1 MVEKGYPVSEIEV
14 TMTELRQDLGHLVN
28 RAAYGGARIVLVA
41 HGQPKAAI
49 VGFDDLARLKRLE
62 DEAADEHEKARQ
74 ALTLADL
81 TGERIRDWQ
90 ASYGIEPEDSV
101 EVLRR
106 LREARDDEL
115 SGLR

>member
-1 MVEKGYPVSEIEV
+1 MNEIEV

-28 RAAYGGARIVLVA
+28 RAAYGGDRIVLVA

-49 VGFDDLARLKRLE
+49 VGFDDLARLKDLE
-62 DEAADEHEKARQ
+62 DKAADEDEEARQ

-81 TGERIRDWQ
+81 VGERIRGWQ
-90 ASYGIEPEDSV
+90 TSNRVEPEDSV

>member
-1 MVEKGYPVSEIEV
+1 VNEIEV

-49 VGFDDLARLKRLE
+49 VGFDDLARLKNLE
-62 DEAADEHEKARQ
+62 DEATAEHENARQ
-74 ALTLADL
+74 ALTLADVVA
-81 TGERIRDWQ
+81 ERIRGWQ
-90 ASYGIEPEDSV
+90 ASHGIESQDSV

-106 LREARDDEL
+106 LREERDDEL